1 MNQISEDC
9 GEKIWNKKIYIAVYN
24 KFADDGN
31 LLRSSAND
39 TGLLPR
45 NWRHRL

>member
-9 GEKIWNKKIYIAVYN
+9 GEKIWNK